1 MGSGSLNAYT
11 AVIDATAGCLPGA
24 QGLPPALVPI
34 AGVPL
39 LTRNLEACQAAG
51 LRKVLVT
58 VDGTSLDDVRRLG
71 RRFAPRLL
79 VEVVP
84 AARPDPWLAVRA
96 GLNRAALVLPGDRL
110 VQAALLLRLQAGPIP
125 EAGAVLAIDRGDPD
139 DRAGGGE
146 GQGVLVR
153 REHVVSVGLEPV
165 ASNGRLTG
173 VWIASAGFLDE
184 VAAARLEG
192 REAPLAGVLQAAAA
206 GERLGWVATGP
217 EPAPLQVRSPERAHE
232 TEAVLLARLS
242 GGRERCGP
250 IEHVTRLL
258 VRRVVLPLHLSRWFL
273 AIASTG
279 LFLAGVG
286 AIVLAGLATDWTR
299 WLVGPGALLVLAGVL
314 TARAEG
320 RLTALRGRPALGG
333 AWSDAL
339 RTELLGL
346 VFFASLGVHL
356 SLAAR
361 LGDESGPGG
370 GISRA
375 SNVYLVLTVLFAVL
389 VAYARYVVYFDVVRR
404 LGGVAARA
412 RFTWWFD
419 DPANPRRSRL
429 SGPWRVLGGAT
440 WGTLVSLGALGVL
453 AGLLQVAF
461 LLAVAG
467 AAGLFA
473 LALLH
478 QIQRG
483 DL

>member
-24 QGLPPALVPI
+24 PGIPPALVPI

-39 LTRNLEACQAAG
+39 LTRNLEACQAVG

-110 VQAALLLRLQAGPIP
+110 VQAELLSRLQAGPIP
-125 EAGAVLAIDRGDPD
+125 EAGAVLAIDRGDGD
-139 DRAGGGE
+139 DRQDGG

-153 REHVVSVGLEPV
+153 RERVVSVGLEPG
-165 ASNGRLTG
+165 ASNGRQTG
-173 VWIASAGFLDE
+173 VWMASAGFLDE
-184 VAAARLEG
+184 LAAARLEG
-192 REAPLAGVLQAAAA
+192 REAPLAGVLEAAAA
-206 GERLGWVATGP
+206 GGRLGWVATGP
-217 EPAPLQVRSPERAHE
+217 EPAPLQVRSPELARE
-232 TEAVLLARLS
+232 TEAALLARLS
-242 GGRERCGP
+242 GGGGRCGP
-250 IEHVTRLL
+250 VEHVTRLL
-258 VRRVVLPLHLSRWFL
+258 VRRVVLPLHLSRWLL
-273 AIASTG
+273 AVASAG
-279 LFLAGVG
+279 LVLAGVV
-286 AIVLAGLATDWTR
+286 AIVLAGASADWTR

-320 RLTALRGRPALGG
+320 RLNALHGRPPLGG
-333 AWSDAL
+333 AWTDAL
-339 RTELLGL
+339 RGDVLGL
-346 VFFASLGVHL
+346 VFFASLGLHL

-361 LGDESGPGG
+361 VGDVLEPSA

-375 SNVYLVLTVLFAVL
+375 SNVYLVLTTLFALL

-404 LGGVAARA
+404 LGGVASRA
-412 RFTWWFD
+412 RFAWWFD
-419 DPANPRRSRL
+419 DPASPRRSWL
-429 SGPWRVLGGAT
+429 SGAWRVLGGAT
-440 WGTLVSLGALGVL
+440 WGALVSAGALGVL

-467 AAGLFA
+467 AAALFA